1 MNIYTWIFSGLLA
14 LAVLIYIIGL
24 IQRIMP
30 MEKAAYSVFMPFLA
44 SIILS
49 LLTGFLP
56 DSHHIIFISA
66 LAFTAATLFILTTL
80 KKNKFFKFAGHFF
93 FLITEVIWFLLIVS
107 VYRIFKI
114 PNIFFI
120 LAAIVFIAGFV
131 VMCVFIKKQPLVKYT
146 AAFIQYCFA
155 AIFCTTALI
164 CLVYEKRVFG
174 ILIFLGT
181 LTNLCNVIFETFQR
195 TRPFNIREKTERVIV
210 TILEVVTQALLGT
223 GAILMQI

>member
-1 MNIYTWIFSGLLA
+1 MDIYTWIFSGLLVVA
-14 LAVLIYIIGL
+14 LVIYIIGL
-24 IQRIMP
+24 IQRIIP

-66 LAFTAATLFILTTL
+66 LAFTAATIFMLTLL
-80 KKNKFFKFAGHFF
+80 KKNKFFKFAQHFF
-93 FLITEVIWFLLIVS
+93 FLVTEVFWFLLIVS

-120 LAAIVFIAGFV
+120 LSAIIFVAGFV
-131 VMCVFIKKQPLVKYT
+131 VMCIFIKKHSLAKYT
-146 AAFIQYCFA
+146 AALIQYTFA

-164 CLVYEKRVFG
+164 CLAYEKRAFG
-174 ILIFLGT
+174 ILFFIGT
-181 LTNLCNVIFETFQR
+181 LTNLCNVLFETFQR

-210 TILEVVTQALLGT
+210 TILEVVTQALLGA
-223 GAILMQI
+223 GAVLMQV

>member
-14 LAVLIYIIGL
+14 VALVIYIIGL
-24 IQRIMP
+24 IQRIIP

-66 LAFTAATLFILTTL
+66 LAFTAATIFMLTTL
-80 KKNKFFKFAGHFF
+80 KKNKFFKFAQHFF
-93 FLITEVIWFLLIVS
+93 FLITEVFWFLLFVS

-114 PNIFFI
+114 SNIFFI
-120 LAAIVFIAGFV
+120 LSAIIFIAGFV
-131 VMCVFIKKQPLVKYT
+131 VMCVFIKKQSFTKYT
-146 AAFIQYCFA
+146 AAIIQYTFA

-164 CLVYEKRVFG
+164 CLIYEKRIFG
-174 ILIFLGT
+174 ILIFIGT
-181 LTNLCNVIFETFQR
+181 LINLCNVIFETFQR
-195 TRPFNIREKTERVIV
+195 TRPFNIREKTERVIII
-210 TILEVVTQALLGT
+210 TLEVTTQALLGA